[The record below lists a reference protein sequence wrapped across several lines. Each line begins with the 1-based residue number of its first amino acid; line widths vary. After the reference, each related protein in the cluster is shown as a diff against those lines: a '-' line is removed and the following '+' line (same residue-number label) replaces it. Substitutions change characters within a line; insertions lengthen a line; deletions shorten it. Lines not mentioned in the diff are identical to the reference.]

1 MTSLIRFEAL
11 SGVMDDSPPCYV
23 LQVGEFHFMLDC
35 GWDSSFNMDFIER
48 AQKWAPRIDA
58 VLLSYPDIAHIGA
71 LPYLVGKCG
80 LSCPIYATVPVYR
93 MGQMFLYDWY
103 QSFQNYEDFQIFS
116 LDDVDQVFDKVLQ
129 VKYNQQVSMKGRGH
143 GLQIVPLPAGH
154 MIGGTIWRI
163 TKMGEEEIVYAVD
176 FNHKKE
182 RHLNGCLLES
192 IARPNLLITDA
203 YMCGTALLRRKF
215 RDEALLSTIL
225 KTLRSGGNVLIVVDT
240 AGRVLELVQLLDQ
253 LWHNAEA
260 GLLLYSLIFMNSVA
274 FNVVEFAKSQ
284 VEWMSERMLR
294 MFEEGRNNPFQF
306 RHAQLCHSLAEL
318 TRLRSPKVLSFRDA
332 FFSDKVVLASQPD
345 LDSGFSRE
353 LFLDWCIDAKNCIIL
368 TSRARIGSLCSKL
381 IEMASSPERIGT
393 KQITVQVKR
402 RVRLEGHELDEFRV
416 KKREQEQQ
424 ATKLR
429 LEQHRRRSRVDVVSL
444 EDEDS
449 DEEEKKSD
457 ATANEFPYDISYTA
471 QGPDYW
477 YNRAESYRR
486 FPKYPHFEKRIKFDN
501 YGEVIH
507 AKSYLQLETKVRMV
521 DLMRDRMGED
531 QENGVATP
539 GEVHDIPTKCIQFVQ
554 TVEVF
559 AQLEF
564 IDFEGRT
571 DVDSLKKILQMS
583 KPKQIILVHG
593 MAEQTEKLANYC
605 RKSLNMAEDK
615 VFTPRL
621 GDLVDATIE
630 SHMYQLKLTDALLNS
645 LKFVH
650 VKDVEI
656 AWVNG
661 LIRHN
666 CSEEET
672 EDQKITAMDVDDEKN
687 AENAVDIGSDDIPYL
702 DLLPSSEIPS
712 HDAVFVG
719 DPKLS
724 DLKQALMLDGFQAEF
739 SHGVLVVNNVLSI
752 RKRADGQL
760 HVEGIVC
767 KDYYAI
773 RDQFHANYFF
783 YICIVVLHS
792 CLMVETEPRH
802 VIVVGSGLAGLSA
815 ALAAFNQGSRVT
827 ILEGEPNIGG
837 NSAKATSGINGCN
850 TSTQRVNGVQ
860 DDAKLFFSDTMKAG
874 HGINDMQL
882 VDLLTKSSADAIDR
896 LTEIGVDLSD
906 LVILGGH
913 SVRRTH
919 RIPAKNGKPVP
930 VGFHIVRTVHQHLL
944 NKANSVGDDRLIV
957 MTNVRAVS
965 LITDADGSVVVGLRF
980 EHADTKETG
989 QLYAD
994 SIVLATGGYS
1004 NDHTSD
1010 SLLEEFAKSKID
1022 YPTTNGPF
1030 AVGSGVKMARLI
1042 GAKLI
1047 DMDKVQVHPTG
1058 FVDPEQPDAGT
1069 KFLAAEALRG
1079 SGALLLDHSGQRFAN
1094 ELGPR
1099 DYLTG
1104 RIESQC
1110 KQSKDVGRKTAYM
1123 LLNDEAVDLFGRP
1136 SFEFY
1141 WKKKNFFT
1149 KADNVEQL
1157 AKLLNVEAELVNAT
1171 LKQYA
1176 EAADGARD
1184 DPFGKTVFPVIFD
1197 PGRPIYVARITPVI
1211 HYTMGGLKIDIH
1223 SQVLREDGSKISG
1236 LYAAGEV
1243 SGGVHGANRLGG
1255 NSLLECAVF
1264 GAIAGKYAA
1273 MVPVGAQAGD
1283 L

>member
-23 LQVGEFHFMLDC
+23 LEVGEFHFMLDC

-182 RHLNGCLLES
+182 RHLNGCPLES

-294 MFEEGRNNPFQF
+294 MFEEGRSNPFQF

-318 TRLRSPKVLSFRDA
+318 TRLRSP
-332 FFSDKVVLASQPD
+332 KVVLASQPD

-381 IEMASSPERIGT
+381 IEMVSSPERIGT

-444 EDEDS
+444 DDEDS
-449 DEEEKKSD
+449 DDEEKKSD
-457 ATANEFPYDISYTA
+457 AAANEFPYDISYTA

-486 FPKYPHFEKRIKFDN
+486 FPKYPHFEKRIKFDD

-539 GEVHDIPTKCIQFVQ
+539 GEVQDIPTKCIQFVQ

-645 LKFVH
+645 LKFIH

-661 LIRHN
+661 LIKHN

-672 EDQKITAMDVDDEKN
+672 EDQKIAAMDVDEEKN
-687 AENAVDIGSDDIPYL
+687 AENAVDIGSDNIPYL

-827 ILEGEPNIGG
+827 VLEGEPNIGG

-860 DDAKLFFSDTMKAG
+860 DNAKLFYSDTMKAG

-906 LVILGGH
+906 LVI
-913 SVRRTH
+913 
-919 RIPAKNGKPVP
+919 
-930 VGFHIVRTVHQHLL
+930 
-944 NKANSVGDDRLIV
+944 
-957 MTNVRAVS
+957 
-965 LITDADGSVVVGLRF
+965 
-980 EHADTKETG
+980 
-989 QLYAD
+989 
-994 SIVLATGGYS
+994 
-1004 NDHTSD
+1004 
-1010 SLLEEFAKSKID
+1010 
-1022 YPTTNGPF
+1022 
-1030 AVGSGVKMARLI
+1030 
-1042 GAKLI
+1042 
-1047 DMDKVQVHPTG
+1047 
-1058 FVDPEQPDAGT
+1058 DPEQPDAGT

-1171 LKQYA
+1171 LKEYA

-1273 MVPVGAQAGD
+1273 TVPVGAQAGD

>member
-23 LQVGEFHFMLDC
+23 LEVGEFHFMLDC

-318 TRLRSPKVLSFRDA
+318 TRLRSPKV
-332 FFSDKVVLASQPD
+332 VLASQPD

-486 FPKYPHFEKRIKFDN
+486 FPKYPHFEKRIKFDD

-661 LIRHN
+661 LIKHN

-672 EDQKITAMDVDDEKN
+672 EDQKIAAMDVDDEKN

-773 RDQFHANYFF
+773 RD
-783 YICIVVLHS
+783 
-792 CLMVETEPRH
+792 
-802 VIVVGSGLAGLSA
+802 VI
-815 ALAAFNQGSRVT
+815 
-827 ILEGEPNIGG
+827 
-837 NSAKATSGINGCN
+837 
-850 TSTQRVNGVQ
+850 
-860 DDAKLFFSDTMKAG
+860 
-874 HGINDMQL
+874 
-882 VDLLTKSSADAIDR
+882 
-896 LTEIGVDLSD
+896 
-906 LVILGGH
+906 
-913 SVRRTH
+913 
-919 RIPAKNGKPVP
+919 
-930 VGFHIVRTVHQHLL
+930 
-944 NKANSVGDDRLIV
+944 
-957 MTNVRAVS
+957 
-965 LITDADGSVVVGLRF
+965 
-980 EHADTKETG
+980 
-989 QLYAD
+989 Y
-994 SIVLATGGYS
+994 
-1004 NDHTSD
+1004 
-1010 SLLEEFAKSKID
+1010 
-1022 YPTTNGPF
+1022 
-1030 AVGSGVKMARLI
+1030 
-1042 GAKLI
+1042 
-1047 DMDKVQVHPTG
+1047 
-1058 FVDPEQPDAGT
+1058 
-1069 KFLAAEALRG
+1069 
-1079 SGALLLDHSGQRFAN
+1079 
-1094 ELGPR
+1094 
-1099 DYLTG
+1099 
-1104 RIESQC
+1104 
-1110 KQSKDVGRKTAYM
+1110 
-1123 LLNDEAVDLFGRP
+1123 
-1136 SFEFY
+1136 
-1141 WKKKNFFT
+1141 
-1149 KADNVEQL
+1149 
-1157 AKLLNVEAELVNAT
+1157 
-1171 LKQYA
+1171 KQYA
-1176 EAADGARD
+1176 
-1184 DPFGKTVFPVIFD
+1184 I
-1197 PGRPIYVARITPVI
+1197 I
-1211 HYTMGGLKIDIH
+1211 
-1223 SQVLREDGSKISG
+1223 
-1236 LYAAGEV
+1236 
-1243 SGGVHGANRLGG
+1243 
-1255 NSLLECAVF
+1255 
-1264 GAIAGKYAA
+1264 
-1273 MVPVGAQAGD
+1273 
-1283 L
+1283 

>member
-23 LQVGEFHFMLDC
+23 LEVGEFHFMLDC

-182 RHLNGCLLES
+182 RHLNGCPLES

-294 MFEEGRNNPFQF
+294 MFEEGRSNPFQF

-381 IEMASSPERIGT
+381 IEMVSSPERIGT

-444 EDEDS
+444 DDEDS
-449 DEEEKKSD
+449 DDEEKKSD
-457 ATANEFPYDISYTA
+457 AAANEFPYDISYTA

-486 FPKYPHFEKRIKFDN
+486 FPKYPHFEKRIKFDD

-539 GEVHDIPTKCIQFVQ
+539 GEVQDIPTKCIQFVQ

-645 LKFVH
+645 LKFIH

-661 LIRHN
+661 LIKHN

-672 EDQKITAMDVDDEKN
+672 EDQKIAAMDVDEEKN
-687 AENAVDIGSDDIPYL
+687 AENAVDIGSDNIPYL

-827 ILEGEPNIGG
+827 VLEGEPNIGG

-860 DDAKLFFSDTMKAG
+860 DNAKLFYSDTMKAG

-906 LVILGGH
+906 LVI
-913 SVRRTH
+913 
-919 RIPAKNGKPVP
+919 
-930 VGFHIVRTVHQHLL
+930 
-944 NKANSVGDDRLIV
+944 
-957 MTNVRAVS
+957 
-965 LITDADGSVVVGLRF
+965 
-980 EHADTKETG
+980 
-989 QLYAD
+989 
-994 SIVLATGGYS
+994 
-1004 NDHTSD
+1004 
-1010 SLLEEFAKSKID
+1010 
-1022 YPTTNGPF
+1022 
-1030 AVGSGVKMARLI
+1030 
-1042 GAKLI
+1042 
-1047 DMDKVQVHPTG
+1047 
-1058 FVDPEQPDAGT
+1058 DPEQPDAGT

-1171 LKQYA
+1171 LKEYA

-1273 MVPVGAQAGD
+1273 TVPVGAQAGD

>member
-402 RVRLEGHELDEFRV
+402 R
-416 KKREQEQQ
+416 
-424 ATKLR
+424 
-429 LEQHRRRSRVDVVSL
+429 
-444 EDEDS
+444 
-449 DEEEKKSD
+449 
-457 ATANEFPYDISYTA
+457 
-471 QGPDYW
+471 
-477 YNRAESYRR
+477 
-486 FPKYPHFEKRIKFDN
+486 FDN

>member
-23 LQVGEFHFMLDC
+23 LEVGEFHFMLDC

-182 RHLNGCLLES
+182 RHLNGCPLES

-294 MFEEGRNNPFQF
+294 MFEEGRSNPFQF

-381 IEMASSPERIGT
+381 IEMVSSPERIGT

-402 RVRLEGHELDEFRV
+402 R
-416 KKREQEQQ
+416 
-424 ATKLR
+424 
-429 LEQHRRRSRVDVVSL
+429 
-444 EDEDS
+444 
-449 DEEEKKSD
+449 
-457 ATANEFPYDISYTA
+457 
-471 QGPDYW
+471 
-477 YNRAESYRR
+477 
-486 FPKYPHFEKRIKFDN
+486 FDD

-531 QENGVATP
+531 QENGVTTP
-539 GEVHDIPTKCIQFVQ
+539 GEVQDIPTKCIQFVQ

-645 LKFVH
+645 LKFIH

-661 LIRHN
+661 LIKHN

-672 EDQKITAMDVDDEKN
+672 EDQKIAAMDVDDEKN
-687 AENAVDIGSDDIPYL
+687 AENAVDIGSDNIPYL

-827 ILEGEPNIGG
+827 VLEGEPNIGG

-860 DDAKLFFSDTMKAG
+860 DNAKLFYSDTMKAG

-944 NKANSVGDDRLIV
+944 NKANSVGSDRLKV

-1099 DYLTG
+1099 DYLTE

-1171 LKQYA
+1171 LKEYA

-1273 MVPVGAQAGD
+1273 TVPVGAQAGD

>member
-23 LQVGEFHFMLDC
+23 LEVGEFHFMLDC
-35 GWDSSFNMDFIER
+35 GWDSSFSMDFIER

-402 RVRLEGHELDEFRV
+402 R
-416 KKREQEQQ
+416 
-424 ATKLR
+424 
-429 LEQHRRRSRVDVVSL
+429 
-444 EDEDS
+444 
-449 DEEEKKSD
+449 
-457 ATANEFPYDISYTA
+457 
-471 QGPDYW
+471 
-477 YNRAESYRR
+477 
-486 FPKYPHFEKRIKFDN
+486 FDD

-944 NKANSVGDDRLIV
+944 NKANSVGDDRLKV

>member
-23 LQVGEFHFMLDC
+23 LEVGEFHFMLDC

-318 TRLRSPKVLSFRDA
+318 TRLRDA

-457 ATANEFPYDISYTA
+457 ATENEFPYDISYTA

-486 FPKYPHFEKRIKFDN
+486 FPKYPHFEKL
-501 YGEVIH
+501 IH

-661 LIRHN
+661 LIKHN

-672 EDQKITAMDVDDEKN
+672 EDQKITAMDVDDETN

-773 RDQFHANYFF
+773 RDVIYKQYAIIY
-783 YICIVVLHS
+783 

-944 NKANSVGDDRLIV
+944 NKANSVGSDRLKV

-989 QLYAD
+989 QLYAN

-1149 KADNVEQL
+1149 KTDNVEQL

>member
-23 LQVGEFHFMLDC
+23 LEVGEFHFMLDC

-486 FPKYPHFEKRIKFDN
+486 FPKYPHFEKRIKFDD

-661 LIRHN
+661 LIKHN
-666 CSEEET
+666 CSEEEA
-672 EDQKITAMDVDDEKN
+672 EDQKITAMDVDDETN

-827 ILEGEPNIGG
+827 VLEGEPNIGG

-944 NKANSVGDDRLIV
+944 NKANSVGDDRLKV

-1030 AVGSGVKMARLI
+1030 AIGSGVKMARLI

-1149 KADNVEQL
+1149 KTDNVEQL